1 MQTQEMPVSE
11 PHAARL
17 SDLRRRLSARGAD
30 GFIVPLT
37 DEHASEYVAGYAQ
50 RLAWLTGFDG
60 SAGSAIV
67 LPETAAIFID
77 GRYTLQAEQQV
88 NGDLF
93 ARVPTAETEPLDW
106 LAAHAGKGM
115 TIGYDPRLHT
125 PGWVETAARAARRAG
140 AAITPLDPNPVD
152 EVWPDQPPR
161 PDVPAA
167 AHAVAFAGESSA
179 DKRARMGRAI
189 ADLGAD
195 AAAITALDSVA
206 WLFNI
211 RGEDVRHTPVALAYA
226 LLNAD
231 ATARLFIAPE
241 KVTDEL
247 RSHLGD
253 DVAITD
259 YDDFYPALESLGG
272 RVLADPATANAA
284 VFDRLAAGGA
294 ESVREAEPCALA
306 KACKNATE
314 AAGARAAHLRDGRA
328 LCEFLHWLDDV
339 APRGELD
346 ELAAAH
352 KLESFRKENAEYRGP
367 SFDTISGAGP
377 NGAIIHYRVNAA
389 SSRPLEP
396 GRLYLVDSGGQ
407 YPDGTTDVTRI
418 VPIGD
423 VGEEER
429 RNFTLVL
436 KAHIALATLRFPPG
450 TTGSHIDAIARRPMW
465 DAGLDYG
472 HGTGHGVG
480 SYLAVH
486 EGPQRIARPLNA
498 VALRP
503 GMILSNEPG
512 FYKRDGYGI
521 RIENLVLVEDDD
533 SATERDFL
541 RFETLTLAP
550 IDRRLILPGMLNAEE
565 RAWLDAYHARVRA
578 AHEDSISRAA
588 RDWLIAMT
596 APLEG

>member
-1 MQTQEMPVSE
+1 MTDT
-11 PHAARL
+11 HAARL
-17 SDLRRRLSARGAD
+17 SALRHRLSERGAD
-30 GFIVPLT
+30 GFFVPLT

-67 LPETAAIFID
+67 LPETAAIFVD

-88 NGDLF
+88 DGDLF
-93 ARVPTAETEPLDW
+93 ARVPTAETDPLDW
-106 LAAHAGKGM
+106 LAANAGKGM

-125 PGWVETAARAARRAG
+125 PGWVEKADRAARRAG
-140 AAITPLDPNPVD
+140 AEIKPLDPNPVD
-152 EVWPDQPPR
+152 EVWPDRPPR
-161 PDVPAA
+161 PEAPAA
-167 AHAVAFAGESSA
+167 PHPVGFAGESGT

-189 ADLGAD
+189 ADSGAD
-195 AAAITALDSVA
+195 ALAITALDSIA

-211 RGEDVRHTPVALAYA
+211 RGNDVRHTPVALAYA

-231 ATARLFIAPE
+231 GAARLFIAPE
-241 KVTDEL
+241 KITDDL
-247 RSHLGD
+247 RSHLGNE
-253 DVAITD
+253 VELSD
-259 YDDFYPALESLGG
+259 YDDFYPALASLGAG
-272 RVLADPATANAA
+272 GRRVLADPDTANAA
-284 VFDRLAAGGA
+284 VFDRLATGGA
-294 ESVREAEPCALA
+294 EIVRDSDPCALA
-306 KACKNATE
+306 KACKNTTE
-314 AAGARAAHLRDGRA
+314 VAGARAAHLRDGLA

-339 APRGELD
+339 ATRGELD
-346 ELAAAH
+346 ELAAAR
-352 KLESFRKENAEYRGP
+352 KLESFRKEQDGYRGP

-377 NGAIIHYRVNAA
+377 NGAIIHYRVNEA
-389 SSRPLEP
+389 SSRRLEP
-396 GRLYLVDSGGQ
+396 GRLYLVDSGAQ
-407 YPDGTTDVTRI
+407 YPDGTTDVTRT
-418 VPIGD
+418 VPVGE

-429 RNFTLVL
+429 RNFTHVL

-450 TTGSHIDAIARRPMW
+450 TTGSHIDAIARRPLW
-465 DAGLDYG
+465 DAGLDYD

-521 RIENLVLVEDDD
+521 RIENLVLVEADD
-533 SATERDFL
+533 SATERSFL

-550 IDRRLILPGMLNAEE
+550 IDRRLIMGAMLNAEE

-578 AHEDSISRAA
+578 AFEDSISRGA
-588 RDWLIAMT
+588 RDWLRAMT
-596 APLEG
+596 APLEA